1 VTNKILWYVK
11 RYGIAEII
19 SVAIGLLSFAVARM
33 FTDNE
38 IICAY
43 VITIFETLSFYG
55 VIFLRDYRS
64 KTKRSAL
71 KTFYHMIF
79 EFGAAEVLDVLVT
92 RPGIIALLL
101 LFLGNSWLNALL
113 GMILANLVFYSISAV
128 SREIHL
134 KHSK

>member
-1 VTNKILWYVK
+1 MRHNVLWYVK
-11 RYGIAEII
+11 RYGIAEIV
-19 SVAIGLLSFAVARM
+19 SVLIGLLSFAIARM

-38 IICAY
+38 IVCAY

-55 VIFLRDYRS
+55 VIFIRDYRS
-64 KTKRSAL
+64 KKGSSAFR
-71 KTFYHMIF
+71 TFYNMVF

-101 LFLGNSWLNALL
+101 YLLGNSWIFAFV
-113 GMILANLVFYSISAV
+113 GMLLANLIFYSIAAL
-128 SREIHL
+128 SRELHL